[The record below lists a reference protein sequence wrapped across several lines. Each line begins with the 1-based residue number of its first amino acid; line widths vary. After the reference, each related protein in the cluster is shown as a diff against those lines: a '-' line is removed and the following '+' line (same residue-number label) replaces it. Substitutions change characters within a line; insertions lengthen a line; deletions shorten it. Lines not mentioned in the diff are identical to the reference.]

1 MRKWTNRIDKNGV
14 EQQQNHRLASMV
26 SKVTVGKDA
35 DPEVV
40 KIVLEGV
47 KDSCCIV
54 KVTG

>member
-1 MRKWTNRIDKNGV
+1 MQKWTNRIDKNGV
-14 EQQQNHRLASMV
+14 EQQQIHRLASMV